1 MHNARDFGRSRIQ
14 NMHDRIVVRVKQDM
28 PPTPHVSPNVS
39 RNDHREQFLV
49 GNGLL
54 CLERR
59 PQTREPEA
67 SQKGPV
73 AQGTSCIRGKFNI
86 RFRR

>member
-1 MHNARDFGRSRIQ
+1 
-14 NMHDRIVVRVKQDM
+14 MHDRTVVRVKQDM

-73 AQGTSCIRGKFNI
+73 AQGTSCIR
-86 RFRR
+86 

>member
-1 MHNARDFGRSRIQ
+1 
-14 NMHDRIVVRVKQDM
+14 MHDRIIVRVKQDM

-39 RNDHREQFLV
+39 RNDHREQFLL

-54 CLERR
+54 CLERGL
-59 PQTREPEA
+59 QTREPEA

-73 AQGTSCIRGKFNI
+73 AQGTSCIRGEFNI
-86 RFRR
+86 RCRR